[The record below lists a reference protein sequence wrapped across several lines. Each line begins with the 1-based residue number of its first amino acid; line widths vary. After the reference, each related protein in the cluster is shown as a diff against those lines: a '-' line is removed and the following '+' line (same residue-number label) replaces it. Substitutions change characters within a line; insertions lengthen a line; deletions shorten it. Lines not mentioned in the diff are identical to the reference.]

1 MQPPATQNLDPF
13 ESDSGDI
20 LPTIPSRPN
29 LRPPLPRR
37 AVRQSF
43 PPDPDSLDTDPE
55 FDDEAFSTNAL
66 AIDDLHSRRKPTLY
80 TSPRDS
86 QSSLGRSS
94 ASSSGTF
101 SRVLSESDAIGP
113 PPPIPPRSISSKAPV
128 VADELTDSPVS
139 LPPAPPLPVRRP
151 TTDSSSSSSIPHAI
165 RKGSGYVPPP
175 VHPVPSSFPSRAA
188 SLRQTSHVLNSH
200 SISTIPLHPHAVPR
214 QQLSLD
220 SDDVDTASQ
229 TMETPI
235 SDDGVFSD
243 TSFARPGPSGH
254 KYGSS
259 IRKMPPPPT
268 RTIAPGDKLPAV
280 RPTIS
285 DDDSEESAEE
295 EDPKSKLA
303 NAMPDTSRSSRR
315 APVLRCHKYD
325 SAQVQTRTHSAIICA
340 AGHVYVAATGHHVKV
355 YDLSLSESPILTL
368 DGKDVGMKELKATSL
383 EFCPAKTSQDNGRY
397 VWVGTK
403 EGHMHE
409 VDVTTAK
416 VTGSRQS
423 IHLFAI
429 TRILRHG
436 DEMISLDD
444 NGKVTIWTP
453 GAAGEDL
460 RLSSAQVRAS
470 RISDRQGFVEM
481 LGGKLWT
488 SAREATTPGSRGPA
502 VRIYDILV
510 PGSATRSVLPIEHVG
525 TVTSGTIL
533 PSHPNHVYLGHEG
546 GFVTIWSTETGDGIP
561 VCEEVM
567 RISNSDVLCLAG
579 VNDRLWVGGRNGTI
593 AAYSVESRPWVMTNN
608 WIAHWSSQSP
618 LPLQK
623 IAVDPYSIDKIG
635 RLCVY
640 SVGRDDH
647 VKCWDGLL
655 GEDWQGDKF
664 LVGIL
669 SR

>member
-1 MQPPATQNLDPF
+1 VQPLATRNSDPF

-29 LRPPLPRR
+29 LGPPLPRR
-37 AVRQSF
+37 IVRQSF
-43 PPDPDSLDTDPE
+43 PPDPDSLDTDTE
-55 FDDEAFSTNAL
+55 FDDEAFSTKAL
-66 AIDDLHSRRKPTLY
+66 ALDDLDSRRKPTLY

-86 QSSLGRSS
+86 QSSIGRSS

-101 SRVLSESDAIGP
+101 SRVLSESDVFGP

-128 VADELTDSPVS
+128 VADELAHSPVS
-139 LPPAPPLPVRRP
+139 GPAPPLPVRRP
-151 TTDSSSSSSIPHAI
+151 TTDSSSSSSIPLAI
-165 RKGSGYVPPP
+165 RKGSGYMPPP
-175 VHPVPSSFPSRAA
+175 VHSVPSSLPSRAT

-200 SISTIPLHPHAVPR
+200 SISTFPLHPHAVPR

-220 SDDVDTASQ
+220 PDDVDT
-229 TMETPI
+229 ETPI

-243 TSFARPGPSGH
+243 PSFVRPGPT
-254 KYGSS
+254 

-268 RTIAPGDKLPAV
+268 RTIAPGDRLPAV

-295 EDPKSKLA
+295 EDPKNKLA

-315 APVLRCHKYD
+315 PPVLRCHKYG
-325 SAQVQTRTHSAIICA
+325 SAQVQTQTHSAIVCA
-340 AGHVYVAATGHHVKV
+340 AGHVYAAATGHHVKV
-355 YDLSLSESPILTL
+355 YDLSLSETPILTF
-368 DGKDVGMKELKATSL
+368 DGKDVGIKELKATSL
-383 EFCPAKTSQDNGRY
+383 EFCPAKTAQDNGRY

-409 VDVTTAK
+409 VDVTTGQ

-423 IHLFAI
+423 VHLFAV

-453 GAAGEDL
+453 GAAEEDL

-533 PSHPNHVYLGHEG
+533 LSHPNHVYLGHEG
-546 GFVTIWSTETGDGIP
+546 GFVTIWSTATGDGIP

-608 WIAHWSSQSP
+608 WIAHWNSQSP

-655 GEDWQGDKF
+655 GEDWQGDYF
-664 LVGIL
+664 LAGIL
-669 SR
+669 SRWLLK